1 MPLPTAADARP
12 LAAVMAVVTAG
23 TLPVFLLGGLSV
35 QVRADLGLGES
46 ALGLGIAAF
55 FASASLTSAPFGRL
69 AERLGPAP
77 SMRLSAAASAAC
89 LLAIS
94 LFGRSLPAIA
104 LLLAAGGLSNSLAQ
118 PAANLFVART
128 VPASR
133 LGLAFAL
140 KQSAIPAGT
149 LLAGAAVPT
158 LALTLG
164 WRSAFGA
171 GVLLALAAIALVPA
185 GDAGA
190 GPVERP
196 AAGAAPFGLAPQR
209 DGGRGPLVVLALAIG
224 LGASAVASLGTFLVN
239 AAVAAGMAEGR
250 AGLLVSA
257 GGAMTIASRLRAGR
271 AADRRQGGNLRVVAI
286 MLVSGSAAYLL
297 FATGRVALLVLA
309 TPLAFA
315 GGWGWPGL
323 FNLAVAR
330 AYPDAPGA
338 ASGVT
343 QTGTYIGA
351 VVGPL
356 LFGSLAEHAGYAAA
370 WMVASACSLAAAA
383 LMVTGRGLLR
393 RGRRDDTGPVGP
405 PTAENPSPI

>member
-1 MPLPTAADARP
+1 
-12 LAAVMAVVTAG
+12 MAVVTAG

-35 QVRADLGLGES
+35 QVRADLDLGES
-46 ALGLGIAAF
+46 ALGIGIAAF
-55 FASASLTSAPFGRL
+55 FAGGALTSTVFGRL

-77 SMRLSAAASAAC
+77 SMRLSAAASATC
-89 LLAIS
+89 LLAIA
-94 LFGRSLPAIA
+94 LLGRSLTAIA
-104 LLLAAGGLSNSLAQ
+104 LLLAVGGLANSLAQ

-128 VPASR
+128 VPSNR

-164 WRSAFGA
+164 WRTAFAA
-171 GVLLALAAIALVPA
+171 GVVIALLAIALVPK
-185 GDAGA
+185 GA
-190 GPVERP
+190 GGAEASGPV
-196 AAGAAPFGLAPQR
+196 AAGGRQGPGPQL
-209 DGGRGPLVVLALAIG
+209 GGRAPLVVLALAIG
-224 LGASAVASLGTFLVN
+224 LGSSAVATLGTFLVN
-239 AAVAAGMAEGR
+239 AAVHAGMGEGR

-271 AADRRQGGNLRVVAI
+271 AADRREGGNLRVVAR
-286 MLVSGSAAYLL
+286 MLVLGTAAYLC
-297 FATGRVALLVLA
+297 FATGRISLIVLA

-356 LFGSLAEHAGYAAA
+356 LFGSVAENVGYAAA
-370 WMVASACSLAAAA
+370 WMVAASCSLAAAGLMTAGRA
-383 LMVTGRGLLR
+383 LLQ
-393 RGRRDDTGPVGP
+393 RGRREDAGPLP
-405 PTAENPSPI
+405 PPPAENPSPI